1 MSYSYQ
7 YQTPG
12 FDSSGKPLDPGI
24 QGPSLP
30 YVNSPGGTRQPA
42 VIKLWREQVAAISIG
57 LINLVLGVLV
67 LAAYLHTGPL
77 YAIFIPLEDL
87 SGPIVNTANIGAA
100 IAAIATLIS
109 RMGRY
114 VAVEIRELGFGDEL
128 SEARKLQSDS
138 GVRYRQVYHSG
149 TLIGH
154 RSSLAESSFY
164 SPSPWD

>member
-100 IAAIATLIS
+100 IAAIANFDFTH
-109 RMGRY
+109 GK
-114 VAVEIRELGFGDEL
+114 IRGG
-128 SEARKLQSDS
+128 
-138 GVRYRQVYHSG
+138 
-149 TLIGH
+149 
-154 RSSLAESSFY
+154 
-164 SPSPWD
+164 